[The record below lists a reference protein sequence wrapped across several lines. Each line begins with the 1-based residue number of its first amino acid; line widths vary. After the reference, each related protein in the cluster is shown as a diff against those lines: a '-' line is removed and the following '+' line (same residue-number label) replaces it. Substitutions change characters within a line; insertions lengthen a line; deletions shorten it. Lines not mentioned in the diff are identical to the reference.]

1 MAKLYKK
8 SDWKEVDKG
17 IKFEKVSAREYND
30 ILSALYDSDNVYIPH
45 QLQDKEKREERKQRV
60 VDEVLSEIDPSVIR
74 TLLVMLENRVNH
86 LLTYKEEGSYYNAR
100 RVWRFAV
107 EPFVKYSHRARWTE
121 LNRNSRP
128 VAAVLKRWTRRIK
141 QHWVNRDNVLEDL
154 EKQRQSELVMGLRRR
169 ANDEANRQRHLLDS
183 MTIRAKLINALGKF
197 VTGDANSTNGDFSFS
212 LHYCTRYVDEG
223 MGLKEYDSD
232 NISEGLKTQCK
243 YDTLDDY
250 HKGQADVYI
259 EEIVDYEY
267 AYYAASK
274 RWLGVMKPAYD
285 AVCNKEMRQ

>member
-8 SDWKEVDKG
+8 SDWKQVDKG

-30 ILSALYDSDNVYIPH
+30 ILSALFDADNTYIP
-45 QLQDKEKREERKQRV
+45 LGMKDEEEREERKQKV
-60 VDEVLSEIDPSVIR
+60 VDNALSEIDPNVIR

-107 EPFVKYSHRARWTE
+107 EPFVKYSYQARYTE

-128 VAAVLKRWTRRIK
+128 VAMVLKRWTRRIE

-154 EKQRQSELVMGLRRR
+154 EKQRQSELVMSMKRR
-169 ANDEANRQRHLLDS
+169 ANDEANRQRNLLDS
-183 MTIRAKLINALGKF
+183 MTIRAKLINTLGKF
-197 VTGDANSTNGDFSFS
+197 VTGDANSTNGDFGFS
-212 LHYCTRYVDEG
+212 LHYCTRYVDES
-223 MGLKEYDSD
+223 MELKEYDPD

-243 YDTLDDY
+243 YDTLNDY
-250 HKGQADVYI
+250 YKGQADVYI
-259 EEIVDYEY
+259 KEIVDYEY

-285 AVCNKEMRQ
+285 AICNKEMRQ

>member
-100 RVWRFAV
+100 RVWRFSV